1 MSFRLLFIGDVVG
14 ETGCAAVQALV
25 PTLRRE
31 LGLDAVVANGENS
44 APGGRGITAKS
55 GSDLLS
61 VVDFL
66 TLGNHAF
73 DAQGG
78 KEYLGREQR
87 VIRPANMR
95 VDLPGRGWGTFEA
108 GGVCVGVANV
118 QGRVF
123 MRETPRSP
131 FGAAEEMVT
140 ELEASGAELVLMDM
154 HAEATSEKQA
164 MGYHL
169 ESRLQALVGTHTHVP
184 TADAQVLPGGTAYVT
199 DVGMTGST
207 DSIIG
212 LDREDFMDLFL
223 GRKPSHIGVA
233 KGPASLNAVL
243 IEMNAESRRATS
255 IERIYKDATP
265 TQASLPTSRPRSRTS
280 TRSGW

>member
-1 MSFRLLFIGDVVG
+1 MGDV
-14 ETGCAAVQALV
+14 GCAAVRTLV
-25 PTLRRE
+25 PTLRRQ

-44 APGGRGITAKS
+44 APGGRGITSES

-73 DAQGG
+73 DAKGG
-78 KEYLGREQR
+78 KEFLDREPR
-87 VIRPANMR
+87 VVRPANLKAN
-95 VDLPGRGWGTFEA
+95 LPGRGWGTFEA
-108 GGVCVGVANV
+108 GGVRVGVANV

-131 FGAAEEMVT
+131 FEAADEAVN
-140 ELEASGAELVLMDM
+140 ELEASGVDLLLMDV

-164 MGYHL
+164 MGHHL
-169 ESRLQALVGTHTHVP
+169 AGKVQAVVGTHTHVP
-184 TADAQVLPGGTAYVT
+184 TADAQVLQDGTAYVT

-212 LDREDFMDLFL
+212 LDKEDFMDLFL
-223 GRKPSHIGVA
+223 GRKPSHIRVA
-233 KGPASLNAVL
+233 EGPASLNAVL
-243 IEMNAESRRATS
+243 IEVEVESRQAIS
-255 IERIYKDATP
+255 IERLYRGCEQSEP
-265 TQASLPTSRPRSRTS
+265 L
-280 TRSGW
+280 

>member
-14 ETGCAAVQALV
+14 ETGCAAVRALV

-31 LGLDAVVANGENS
+31 LELDAVVANGENS

-61 VVDFL
+61 MVDFL

-131 FGAAEEMVT
+131 FEAADEAVA
-140 ELEASGAELVLMDM
+140 ELEASGADFVLMDM

-184 TADAQVLPGGTAYVT
+184 TADACVLPGGTGYVT

-212 LDREDFMDLFL
+212 LDKEDFMDLFL
-223 GRKPSHIGVA
+223 GRKPSHIGVSE
-233 KGPASLNAVL
+233 GPASLSAVL
-243 IEMNAESRRATS
+243 IEVEVESRRTIS
-255 IERIYKDATP
+255 VERVHRGHE
-265 TQASLPTSRPRSRTS
+265 Q
-280 TRSGW
+280 SGLL